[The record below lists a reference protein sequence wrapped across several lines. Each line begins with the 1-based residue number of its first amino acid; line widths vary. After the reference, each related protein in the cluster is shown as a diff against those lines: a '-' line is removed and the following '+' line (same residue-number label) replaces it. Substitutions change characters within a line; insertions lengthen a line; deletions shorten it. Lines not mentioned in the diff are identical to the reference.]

1 MPQNNTYLSNL
12 DKERKRLIKIE
23 LSSIDAL
30 KESFNQV
37 EEQIDDVNS
46 LFNDAVDMEDLVAN
60 AIDDFNDAL
69 DNLRVV
75 ANLLEAKT
83 EDYDTKTDNL
93 EDATTKLRDLYQM
106 KTEDV
111 VNDFDK
117 NADALG
123 IKAGQIPERN
133 LLVESNIEAQKITDR
148 AFRLINDSQEYIK
161 EAQKLI
167 NDYNL

>member
-1 MPQNNTYLSNL
+1 MPQNKTYLSNL
-12 DKERKRLIKIE
+12 DKERKRLTKIE

-37 EEQIDDVNS
+37 EAQILSV
-46 LFNDAVDMEDLVAN
+46 DAALELVEKSGKFLSQSITDTQDLADKIVIALRDLKADLKEHED
-60 AIDDFNDAL
+60 FS
-69 DNLRVV
+69 
-75 ANLLEAKT
+75 ES
-83 EDYDTKTDNL
+83 L
-93 EDATTKLRDLYQM
+93 EDVTTKLRDLYET

-133 LLVESNIEAQKITDR
+133 LLVESNIEAQKITDK
-148 AFRLINDSQEYIK
+148 AFRQLNDDKSSIA
-161 EAQKLI
+161 EAEKLI
-167 NDYNL
+167 NEYK